1 MEQGVYRAFAVS
13 LIREPD
19 DPARQSIDP
28 QSLGE
33 LADSIAAEGLH
44 QPIGLVLDADGEGAV
59 VAWGHRR
66 LLAHRLLRAEL
77 IDAKV
82 FSAGTDLALA
92 RWSENGQRADLN
104 PMEEAGEVKRFLE
117 KGYPLAQIRRMFRR
131 SEGWVNDRLALLT
144 LPADLQECVRNKSLA
159 LAVVAIL
166 RDIDHEGYRE
176 SLIREAI
183 KNGTTAGAA
192 DVWRAHYAA
201 ERLRIISNHVT
212 IEQLAQERQAFTIT
226 VSCEWCEQQT
236 AVELTRIW
244 RLCSGCYAE
253 MATARKEAMSS

>member
-13 LIREPD
+13 LIREPV
-19 DPARQSIDP
+19 DPARQSID
-28 QSLGE
+28 QETLGE

-44 QPIGLVLDADGEGAV
+44 QPIGLVLDADGDGAV

-82 FSAGTDLALA
+82 FPAGTDLALA

-117 KGYPLAQIRRMFRR
+117 KGYPISQIRRMFRR
-131 SEGWVNDRLALLT
+131 SEAWVNDRLALLT
-144 LPADLQECVRNKSLA
+144 LPDDLKACITNRSLS

-166 RDIDHEGYRE
+166 RDIDHDGYRE
-176 SLIREAI
+176 SLVREAI
-183 KNGTTAGAA
+183 SHGATAAAA

-201 ERLRIISNHVT
+201 ERIRIISNHVT

-226 VSCEWCEQQT
+226 VACEWCQQPT
-236 AVELTRIW
+236 AVELTRSW
-244 RLCSGCYAE
+244 RLCSGCHAE
-253 MATARKEAMSS
+253 MSTARREAVSR